1 MVRAFL
7 ASCSIWSGK
16 GLRCVSYA
24 VALTK
29 EGLPPRAQPGEQ
41 LGCRPPVGR
50 QTELDLAVAD
60 GNAALEA
67 EHAIDTADVIAALF
81 QKLLQLAG
89 LFEGDFRDVRAPSV
103 HGRPAVETRRV
114 IASRPRILHRLS
126 PFHIPLKL
134 PYC

>member
-41 LGCRPPVGR
+41 LGCRPPLGR

-60 GNAALEA
+60 DNGALAAQ
-67 EHAIDTADVIAALF
+67 HAIAAADVIAAPPPKTLHLPALF
-81 QKLLQLAG
+81 
-89 LFEGDFRDVRAPSV
+89 DVHLRTV
-103 HGRPAVETRRV
+103 R
-114 IASRPRILHRLS
+114 
-126 PFHIPLKL
+126 
-134 PYC
+134 